1 MMGSFFVILESNL
14 FHTQQKFFSKT
25 SRATDTEVDA
35 PGDSPNNA
43 ITEWSL
49 ELTTSVPN

>member
-14 FHTQQKFFSKT
+14 FHTQQSFSKT

-35 PGDSPNNA
+35 PGDSPKK
-43 ITEWSL
+43 TEQIL